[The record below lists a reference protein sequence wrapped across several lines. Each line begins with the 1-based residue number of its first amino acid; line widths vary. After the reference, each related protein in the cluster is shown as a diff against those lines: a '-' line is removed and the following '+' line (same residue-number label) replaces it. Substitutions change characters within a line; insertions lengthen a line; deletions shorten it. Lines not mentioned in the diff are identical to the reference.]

1 MRFLPKKRPQALR
14 AKIESWRSSQIDQK
28 LQEDAVSVIAV
39 RGYYLDSMGKKEKND
54 RGIYDDAA
62 FIISPESFLSF
73 NFNTDP
79 SGYKQGR
86 ASLESP
92 QIVDYVQGHHGY
104 GKKSGHTAFRQ
115 ASSVVVRRD
124 GGEGN
129 GKRIEGT
136 DSLFHDRANLRF
148 WINLHRGGYTTTSSA
163 GCQTVPPEQWQSF
176 FTTLQMLMKRH
187 NQNSF
192 QYHLINEP
200 RIKDPK
206 NGFWYDGEY
215 K

>member
-1 MRFLPKKRPQALR
+1 MKFLPKKKPQALR
-14 AKIESWRSSQIDQK
+14 DKIEKWRSSQIDQD
-28 LQEDAVSVIAV
+28 LPADAVSVVAV
-39 RGYYLDSMGKKEKND
+39 RGYYLDSMGKEAKND

-62 FIISPESFLSF
+62 FIISPDCFLSY

-79 SGYKQGR
+79 SGYREGR

-92 QIVDYVQGHHGY
+92 QIVKYVQGHHGY
-104 GKKSGHTAFRQ
+104 GKKSGHAAFRQ
-115 ASSVVVRRD
+115 ASNVVVRRD
-124 GGEGN
+124 GGKGN

-136 DSLFHDRANLRF
+136 ESLFHDQSNRRF

-163 GCQTVPPEQWQSF
+163 GCQTVPPAQWQSF
-176 FTTLQMLMKRH
+176 FSTLQLLTKRH
-187 NQNSF
+187 NQRSF

-206 NGFWYDGEY
+206 NGFWKDGKY
-215 K
+215 L